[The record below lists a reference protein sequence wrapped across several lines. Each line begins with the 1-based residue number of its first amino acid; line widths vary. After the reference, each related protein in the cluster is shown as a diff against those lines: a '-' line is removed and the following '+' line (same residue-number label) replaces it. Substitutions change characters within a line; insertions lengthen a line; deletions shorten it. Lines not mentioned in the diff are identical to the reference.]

1 MEFESFF
8 VEKRKFFP
16 SNINFWVYSLLFLL
30 IKKNFFSFLVKLGAR
45 LPGGNVLSE
54 DEQDGKGGTSDDEMM
69 SDSESSIAS
78 LTDRKKSF
86 EQTMDDEMVILAEA
100 VWDHIAIETEELA
113 FRAGDVIDV
122 MDTMDKD
129 WWWGSCR
136 GKFGWFPAAFVRVRM
151 GISFSFS
158 KSKLI

>member
-1 MEFESFF
+1 MFF
-8 VEKRKFFP
+8 FF
-16 SNINFWVYSLLFLL
+16 
-30 IKKNFFSFLVKLGAR
+30 KLGAR

-54 DEQDGKGGTSDDEMM
+54 DEQDGKGGTSEDEMM

-86 EQTMDDEMVILAEA
+86 EQAMDEEMVILAEA
-100 VWDHIAIETEELA
+100 VWDHIAIEPEELA

-136 GKFGWFPAAFVRVRM
+136 GQYGWFPAAFVRV
-151 GISFSFS
+151 GF
-158 KSKLI
+158 KLINYYIFL